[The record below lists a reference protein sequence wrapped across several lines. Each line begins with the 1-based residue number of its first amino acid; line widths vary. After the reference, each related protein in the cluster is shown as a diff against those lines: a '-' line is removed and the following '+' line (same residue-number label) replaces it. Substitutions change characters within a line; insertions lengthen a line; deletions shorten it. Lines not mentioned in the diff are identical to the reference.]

1 MERLLKK
8 MFGDKRYRTL
18 SYELKKTFG
27 QKTIKLSVN
36 GGFTCPNRDGTKGYK
51 GCIFCS
57 ESGGGDFAG
66 NPELSIKQQI
76 YDQIDSLNKKWKSNR
91 YIVYFG
97 TFSNTYGHV
106 DELRKKYYEALE
118 HPNVIGLAI
127 ATRADCLSDEV
138 IQLLE
143 EINKIC
149 YLWVE
154 IGLQTINQNTA
165 DLIRRGYDLLLF
177 EDRFNRLKASNIKV
191 VLHMI
196 LGLPGE
202 NREEILK
209 TVDYISSII
218 PWGIKLHLLHIIKN
232 TDLEAYYNLTGFKL
246 LEMDDYVSLV
256 CDCIERL
263 HESMV
268 IHRITG
274 DGKKSELVG
283 PLWSLNKLKVLSEIN
298 REMFLRNSNQ
308 GCKYEP
314 KYHAK

>member
-1 MERLLKK
+1 

-27 QKTIKLSVN
+27 EKIIKLSVN

-66 NPELSIKQQI
+66 SPDLSITQQI
-76 YDQIDSLNKKWKSNR
+76 DDQINLLNKKWKSDR

-97 TFSNTYGHV
+97 TYSNTYGDV

-118 HPNVIGLAI
+118 HRNVIGLAI
-127 ATRADCLSDEV
+127 ATRADCLSEEV
-138 IQLLE
+138 ILLLE
-143 EINKIC
+143 EINNIC

-154 IGLQTINQNTA
+154 IGLQTVNQNTA
-165 DLIRRGYDLLLF
+165 DLIRRGYDLILF
-177 EDRFNRLKASNIKV
+177 EERFNRLKASNIKV

-202 NREEILK
+202 KREEILE
-209 TVDYISSII
+209 TVDYISSIM

-232 TDLEAYYNLTGFKL
+232 TDLEVYYNMTGFKL
-246 LEMDDYVSLV
+246 LDMYDYVSLV
-256 CDCIERL
+256 CDSIERL
-263 HESMV
+263 PESIV

-274 DGKKSELVG
+274 DGKKSDLVG
-283 PLWSLNKLKVLSEIN
+283 PLWSLNKLQVLSEIN

>member
-1 MERLLKK
+1 

-27 QKTIKLSVN
+27 EKIIKLSVN

-66 NPELSIKQQI
+66 SPDLSITQQI
-76 YDQIDSLNKKWKSNR
+76 DVQIDLLNKKWKSDR

-97 TFSNTYGHV
+97 TYTNTYGDV
-106 DELRKKYYEALE
+106 DELRKKYFEALE

-127 ATRADCLSDEV
+127 ATRADCLSEEV
-138 IQLLE
+138 ILLLE
-143 EINKIC
+143 EINNIC

-154 IGLQTINQNTA
+154 IGLQTVNQNTA
-165 DLIRRGYDLLLF
+165 DLIRRGYDLILF
-177 EDRFNRLKASNIKV
+177 EERYNRLKASNIKV

-202 NREEILK
+202 KREEILE
-209 TVDYISSII
+209 TVDYISRIM

-232 TDLEAYYNLTGFKL
+232 TDLEAYYNMTGFEL
-246 LEMDDYVSLV
+246 LDMNDYVSLV
-256 CDCIERL
+256 CDSIERL
-263 HESMV
+263 PENIV

-274 DGKKSELVG
+274 DGKKSDLVG
-283 PLWSLNKLKVLSEIN
+283 PLWSLNKLQVISEIN

>member
-1 MERLLKK
+1 

-18 SYELKKTFG
+18 SYELEKTFG
-27 QKTIKLSVN
+27 EKIIKLSVN

-66 NPELSIKQQI
+66 NPELSITQQI
-76 YDQIDSLNKKWKSNR
+76 DGQIDLLKKKWKSKR

-106 DELRKKYYEALE
+106 DELRKKYYEALD
-118 HPNVIGLAI
+118 HPNVIGIAI
-127 ATRADCLSDEV
+127 ATRADCLSEEV
-138 IQLLE
+138 MLLLE
-143 EINKIC
+143 EINNIC

-154 IGLQTINQNTA
+154 IGLQTVNQNTA
-165 DLIRRGYDLLLF
+165 DLIRRGYDLILF

-191 VLHMI
+191 VLHVIM
-196 LGLPGE
+196 GLPGE
-202 NREEILK
+202 KKEEILK
-209 TVDYISSII
+209 TVDYISHIM
-218 PWGIKLHLLHIIKN
+218 PWGIKLHLLHIVKN
-232 TDLEAYYNLTGFKL
+232 TDLEVYYNHTGFEL
-246 LEMDDYVSLV
+246 MDMNDYVSLV
-256 CDCIERL
+256 CDSIERL
-263 HESMV
+263 PENIV
-268 IHRITG
+268 LHRITG
-274 DGKKSELVG
+274 DGNKSDLVG

-314 KYHAK
+314 EYHAK